1 LISILVM
8 SDVVKELSVE
18 VENLD
23 SIENWNEKIIK
34 MKEIKE
40 KISLEKQKLSELV
53 NVISKNEFNE
63 SKKKKNKQDIDA
75 LVISFKNATT
85 LEDKIK
91 LYQLISSHI
100 NEIEKEL
107 FSLE

>member
-1 LISILVM
+1 M
-8 SDVVKELSVE
+8 SDVVKELSIE

-40 KISLEKQKLSELV
+40 KILVEKQKLSDLV
-53 NVISKNEFNE
+53 NTIGKNEFNE
-63 SKKKKNKQDIDA
+63 SKKKKNKQDFDSLILA
-75 LVISFKNATT
+75 FSNSNSV
-85 LEDKIK
+85 EEKIK

-100 NEIEKEL
+100 NDVEKEL
-107 FSLE
+107 FSN

>member
-1 LISILVM
+1 MISNLVM
-8 SDVVKELSVE
+8 SDLFKE

-23 SIENWNEKIIK
+23 SIDNWNEKIIK

-53 NVISKNEFNE
+53 NVISKNEFKEE
-63 SKKKKNKQDIDA
+63 SKKKKNKQDLDT
-75 LVISFKNATT
+75 LLLSFKNATI
-85 LEDKIK
+85 LEEKIK

-100 NEIEKEL
+100 NEVEKEL
-107 FSLE
+107 FSN

>member
-1 LISILVM
+1 M

-91 LYQLISSHI
+91 LYQLISTHI
-100 NEIEKEL
+100 NEVEKEL
-107 FSLE
+107 FFY